1 MARPDVDTAGVP
13 HASQARSMTAA
24 AGVEQHH
31 APLPIYGRLQKTT
44 ATALPAGIYTDA
56 LTVSIEF

>member
-1 MARPDVDTAGVP
+1 
-13 HASQARSMTAA
+13 MTAA